1 MPSLKCSGFACSVRY
16 SSQTAGWWPP
26 ELVCLQ
32 KVWPQTMS
40 LARQQTLSLLMLC
53 LGWAAEGQHWAWLV
67 PAWLSG
73 SKYSFSTTVSTLFCW
88 SHDIRQFSLV
98 SCMAFT
104 WSEMALSMKTTC
116 SIKHEPFKTVPT
128 QSLHLYRI
136 VLMILKGTPLIPEEK
151 GEFQAAVNPSIYS
164 GDLPAWYPGATV
176 SRKLWESQL
185 LSYSIWNLCI
195 TLLTWPK
202 PGTRKGMHLGKNYI
216 HTC

>member
-16 SSQTAGWWPP
+16 CSQTAGWWPP

-67 PAWLSG
+67 PARLSG

-98 SCMAFT
+98 YCMAFT

-116 SIKHEPFKTVPT
+116 SIEHEPFKTVPPPVPNSAHDT
-128 QSLHLYRI
+128 ERHSTDTRGKRWIPSSCKPFYLQWWPAC
-136 VLMILKGTPLIPEEK
+136 MIPWRNSVTKVVGVT
-151 GEFQAAVNPSIYS
+151 
-164 GDLPAWYPGATV
+164 
-176 SRKLWESQL
+176 
-185 LSYSIWNLCI
+185 I
-195 TLLTWPK
+195 TILFDMEPMHNTAHVAKTW
-202 PGTRKGMHLGKNYI
+202 H
-216 HTC
+216 